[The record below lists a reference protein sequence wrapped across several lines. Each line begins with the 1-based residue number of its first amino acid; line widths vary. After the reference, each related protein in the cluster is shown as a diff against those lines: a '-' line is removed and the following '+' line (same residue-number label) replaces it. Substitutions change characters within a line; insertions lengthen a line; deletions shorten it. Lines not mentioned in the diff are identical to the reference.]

1 MKSIIQF
8 FKSLLNSILKIFSSS
23 SASLLP
29 TDIPSSQVPNVPDPG
44 WVGGFAESNPAFAYP
59 NPDLSSLP
67 MLDNLANIDKLQ
79 RQQPVKW
86 PEFSWE
92 TIPGN
97 PKSRCYQMFAPYI
110 SRLGY
115 TNEGRVYS
123 IICPQQGACSP
134 KFGCMNVEVTVTGQ
148 RGWVNETSPQGL
160 AADMTVVGKIWF
172 SPSALQ
178 STKVKLLW
186 ALFDSRGLQFP
197 SDKSKAICVTTFKP
211 NHPEQPIF
219 PLSYGETKAFPIPEF
234 ARHENEAWG
243 VGHLDVEI
251 GPIKKTGQKLVDD
264 FNALVM
270 DVFNL
275 ASGNMLKAG
284 NVLSWNVWFTAPCY
298 VNQKEWA
305 THAERWR
312 RSIEADHGSPDGE
325 GTTAKYFDGTPFK
338 PLRSFIGEELE
349 GLPKAV
355 EAIKSHE
362 EQEESLLADFMQ
374 KHGLSI

>member
-1 MKSIIQF
+1 MDRIINF
-8 FKSLLNSILKIFSSS
+8 FKSFLESILKLFSSS
-23 SASLLP
+23 NPPLP
-29 TDIPSSQVPNVPDPG
+29 APVIPGSKIPNTPDPG
-44 WVGGFAESNPAFAYP
+44 WIGGFAESNPAFAYP

-67 MLDNLANIDKLQ
+67 MLGNLDNIDKLQ

-92 TIPGN
+92 TIPGD
-97 PKSRCYQMFAPYI
+97 PGSRCYQMFAPYI

-115 TNEGRVYS
+115 TDEGRVYS

-148 RGWVNETSPQGL
+148 RGWVNEKSTEAL
-160 AADMTVVGKIWF
+160 AADMTVEGKIWF

-178 STKVKLLW
+178 SAKVKLLW
-186 ALFDSRGLQFP
+186 ALFDTLGYKFP

-211 NHPEQPIF
+211 GHPDQPVF
-219 PLSYGETKAFPIPEF
+219 PLTYGETTAFPIPEF
-234 ARHENEAWG
+234 ARHQAEAWG
-243 VGHLDVEI
+243 VGHLGVEI
-251 GPIKKTGQKLVDD
+251 GHIKKTGSTVADD
-264 FNALVM
+264 FNTLVM

-284 NVLSWNVWFTAPCY
+284 NVLTWNVWFTAPAW
-298 VNQKEWA
+298 VDKVEWA

-312 RSIEADHGSPDGE
+312 HSIEADHGSPDGD

-338 PLRSFIGEELE
+338 PLKSIIAHEIA
-349 GLPKAV
+349 GLPKA
-355 EAIKSHE
+355 AQGIKTLEEHE
-362 EQEESLLADFMQ
+362 EDLLNGFMQ
-374 KHGLSI
+374 KHGLKL